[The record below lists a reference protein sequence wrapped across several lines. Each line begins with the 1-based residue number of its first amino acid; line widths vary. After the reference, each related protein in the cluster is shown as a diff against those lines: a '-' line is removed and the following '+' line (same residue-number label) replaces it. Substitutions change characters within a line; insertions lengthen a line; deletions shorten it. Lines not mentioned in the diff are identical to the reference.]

1 METQNS
7 FDAYRMPDAMWE
19 KIRLLLPDY
28 ETCLLGGRR
37 LSSPGSTNPVTVST
51 TGFVTGLVALGAVVR
66 MSVPRASSAA
76 RRLAL
81 SQLPHRHA
89 LEQRDLFVDV

>member
-1 METQNS
+1 
-7 FDAYRMPDAMWE
+7 
-19 KIRLLLPDY
+19 
-28 ETCLLGGRR
+28 
-37 LSSPGSTNPVTVST
+37 VST

-81 SQLPHRHA
+81 SQLPHSHA
-89 LEQRDLFVDV
+89 LEQRDLLIDV